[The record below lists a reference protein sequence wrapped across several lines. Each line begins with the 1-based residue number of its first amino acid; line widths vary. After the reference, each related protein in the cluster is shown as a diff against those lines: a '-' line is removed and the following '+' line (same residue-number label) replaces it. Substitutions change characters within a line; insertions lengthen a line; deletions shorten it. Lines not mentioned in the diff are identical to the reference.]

1 MMHSQRHD
9 ERGTVTLW
17 VLGLCV
23 AVMFLGGIGLDLW
36 RAIAVRRELSAMADA
51 AATAAA
57 NGVDE
62 AALRAGTVH
71 LDDARAHELA
81 YQSLATTPR
90 AGSLDGEQVDVA
102 NDRVTVV
109 LRDDVPFSLLRIF
122 MGGDR
127 FEVRVQATAE
137 PRVVP

>member
-1 MMHSQRHD
+1 MQHRHDD

-71 LDDARAHELA
+71 LDDARVRELA
-81 YQSLATTPR
+81 YQSLATSPR
-90 AGSLDGEQVDVA
+90 AASLDAQEVDLA
-102 NDRVTVV
+102 GDRVTVI
-109 LRDDVPFSLLRIF
+109 LRDDVPFALLRIF

-127 FEVRVQATAE
+127 FEVRVHATAE
-137 PRVVP
+137 PRLVP

>member
-1 MMHSQRHD
+1 MPLRRRE

-23 AVMFLGGIGLDLW
+23 AIMFLGGIGLDLW

-71 LDDARAHELA
+71 LDEARARELA
-81 YQSLATTPR
+81 YGSLATSPR
-90 AGSLDGEQVDVA
+90 AAALDAQDVDVA

-109 LRDDVPFSLLRIF
+109 LRDNVPFSLLRIF